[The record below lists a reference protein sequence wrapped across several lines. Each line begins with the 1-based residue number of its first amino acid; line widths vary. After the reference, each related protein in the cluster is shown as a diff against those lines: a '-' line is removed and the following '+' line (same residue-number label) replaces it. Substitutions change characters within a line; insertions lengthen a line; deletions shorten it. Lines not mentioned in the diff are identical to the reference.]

1 MRAFNKL
8 FVYIVKVYQILISP
22 LFGAN
27 CRYQPT
33 CSSYFIE
40 CLEKHN
46 LKCALY
52 LGAKRILNCHP
63 FGGSGYDPVP

>member
-1 MRAFNKL
+1 MRVFNKL
-8 FVYIVKVYQILISP
+8 CIYIVKSYQLVISP
-22 LFGAN
+22 VLGAN

-40 CLEKHN
+40 CLKKHN
-46 LKCALY
+46 LQYALY
-52 LGAKRILNCHP
+52 LGTKRILNCHP